1 MEALRMEA
9 LRRRIANYEKS
20 LAAREKKSEE
30 RAAGIAKLERAGQTR
45 KLEELRAEKKRGDA
59 HIEIIRK
66 NLEAAR
72 KKLEGLE
79 NN

>member
-1 MEALRMEA
+1 MEALRTEA
-9 LRRRIANYEKS
+9 LQRRIANYEKS
-20 LAAREKKSEE
+20 LREREKKSEE
-30 RAAGIAKLERAGQTR
+30 RAGKIAKLERAGQER
-45 KLEELRAEKKRGDA
+45 GLEKLKLEKNRGDG
-59 HIEIIRK
+59 HIKIIRK